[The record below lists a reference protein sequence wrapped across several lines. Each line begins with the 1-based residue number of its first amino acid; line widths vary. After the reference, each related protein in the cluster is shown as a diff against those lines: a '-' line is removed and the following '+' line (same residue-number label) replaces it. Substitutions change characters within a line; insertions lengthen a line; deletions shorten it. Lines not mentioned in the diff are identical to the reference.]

1 MNDGVAGCLIV
12 GGIIF
17 GITALGFF
25 IPSMF
30 GCSIL
35 MLWPIG
41 IFLCWPFIEAVFR
54 HPWEN

>member
-1 MNDGVAGCLIV
+1 
-12 GGIIF
+12 
-17 GITALGFF
+17 
-25 IPSMF
+25 MF